1 MASDRFA
8 TIYAFLSRPAVQMVL
23 IAVIGILLYSN
34 TLHSPFQWDELKF
47 IETNPIIKDLGY
59 FLDPSRAEGLE
70 LYATIR
76 HRYVGFLTFA
86 LNYKINGLEVT
97 GYHLVNISIHIINS
111 LLVYLLVILTFKTPF
126 FEAYRSPLF
135 ARGKSESA
143 LTMNNMVAF
152 FTALVFV
159 SHPLQTE
166 AVTYIFQRLASLVT
180 MFYLISLIMYINF
193 RLKDQAKVKVEIKT
207 EPEDRANNK
216 FLPLIF
222 TFASTYAYY
231 LLSVLFAV
239 MAMKTKENAFT
250 LPLMIAT
257 YELSFFNGRMGK
269 RTLRLIPILLTL
281 LIIPLTLT
289 GIDKPAGEIIGSMA
303 DVTRGDASISRMDYL
318 FTQFRVI
325 VTYIRLLFLP
335 TDQNIDYDYPVF
347 HSFFDKPVLMSFLFL
362 ICILCLGIYLFYRSR
377 ATNGGQGSAGRASR
391 LIAFGIFWFFIT
403 LSVESSVIP
412 IPMTINEYRVLLPS
426 VGAFLGI
433 ITAVFLLFE
442 KIQSSRVRVLA
453 VSSSLLVILIF
464 SYAAYAR
471 NGVWEDEISLW
482 EDVVKKSPQNPRGH
496 NNLGYVFYKKGLTDK
511 AITQYNIALQLKPD
525 YADAHNNLGIAYKT
539 NGLIDKAIEEYMTVL
554 SLDPASVYARSNL
567 GNAYRVKGS
576 PDKALE
582 QYEAALRL
590 NPDFAEAHF
599 NKGIIY
605 LEKGLIE
612 EARIELETALRI
624 NPDYKKARHLLS
636 TIIFR

>member
-1 MASDRFA
+1 
-8 TIYAFLSRPAVQMVL
+8 MVL

-59 FLDPSRAEGLE
+59 FFEPSRAEGLE
-70 LYATIR
+70 LYSTIR
-76 HRYVGFLTFA
+76 NRYVGFLTFA
-86 LNYKINGLEVT
+86 LNYKINGLDVT
-97 GYHLVNISIHIINS
+97 GYHIVNISIHIINS

-126 FEAYRSPLF
+126 FKAYHSPLF
-135 ARGKSESA
+135 ARGKGEINNSA
-143 LTMNNMVAF
+143 LTMNNMIAF

-180 MFYLISLIMYINF
+180 MFYLLSLIMYIKF
-193 RLKDQAKVKVEIKT
+193 RIQETEIT
-207 EPEDRANNK
+207 AQTDGNTDGNVR
-216 FLPLIF
+216 
-222 TFASTYAYY
+222 SY
-231 LLSVLFAV
+231 LGPAFWYLGSVIFAV

-257 YELSFFNGRMGK
+257 YELSFFNGRIGK

-303 DVTRGDASISRMDYL
+303 DASRGDASISRMDYL

-325 VTYIRLLFLP
+325 VTYIRLLVLP
-335 TDQNIDYDYPVF
+335 TNQNIDYDYPVF
-347 HSFFDKPVLMSFLFL
+347 HSFFDKQVIISFLFL
-362 ICILCLGIYLFYRSR
+362 FCILCLGIYLFYRSR
-377 ATNGGQGSAGRASR
+377 ATNRRRGSAGRVSR

-433 ITAVFLLFE
+433 TTAVFLLFE
-442 KIQSSRVRVLA
+442 KIQSRKVRVFA
-453 VSSSLLVILIF
+453 VSSSLLVIFIF

-471 NGVWEDEISLW
+471 NGVWEDEIGLW
-482 EDVVKKSPQNPRGH
+482 EDVVKKSPQNARGH
-496 NNLGYVFYKKGLTDK
+496 NNLGYIFYKKGLTDK
-511 AITQYNIALQLKPD
+511 AIMQYNIALQLKPD
-525 YADAHNNLGIAYKT
+525 YADAHNNLGIAYKA

-567 GNAYRVKGS
+567 GNAYRVKGF

-582 QYEAALRL
+582 QYGSALRL

-599 NKGIIY
+599 NTGIIY

-612 EARIELETALRI
+612 DARIELETALRI

-636 TIIFR
+636 TVIFR

>member
-1 MASDRFA
+1 
-8 TIYAFLSRPAVQMVL
+8 MVL

-86 LNYKINGLEVT
+86 LNYRINGLEVT

-111 LLVYLLVILTFKTPF
+111 LLVYLLVVLTFKTPF

-143 LTMNNMVAF
+143 LTMNNMIAF

-180 MFYLISLIMYINF
+180 MFYLMSLIMYIKF
-193 RLKDQAKVKVEIKT
+193 RIQETEMTAQAEVNVRLR
-207 EPEDRANNK
+207 PG
-216 FLPLIF
+216 LWLGPGLW
-222 TFASTYAYY
+222 Y
-231 LLSVLFAV
+231 LGAVIFAV

-281 LIIPLTLT
+281 MIIPLTLT
-289 GIDKPAGEIIGSMA
+289 GIDRPAGEIIGSMA
-303 DVTRGDASISRMDYL
+303 DVTRGDASISRTDYL

-362 ICILCLGIYLFYRSR
+362 ICILCLGVYLYYRSR
-377 ATNGGQGSAGRASR
+377 AANGRGSAGRASR

-453 VSSSLLVILIF
+453 VSSSLLVIFLF

-482 EDVVKKSPQNPRGH
+482 EDVVKKSPQNARGH

-525 YADAHNNLGIAYKT
+525 YADAHNNLGIAYKA
-539 NGLIDKAIEEYMTVL
+539 NGLIDKAIAEYMTVL

-599 NKGIIY
+599 NKGIIC

-612 EARIELETALRI
+612 DARIELETALRI

>member
-1 MASDRFA
+1 MADKFRSISVILRRPSVHL
-8 TIYAFLSRPAVQMVL
+8 FLIV
-23 IAVIGILLYSN
+23 VIGILLYSN
-34 TLHSPFQWDELKF
+34 TLHSPFQWDEIKF

-59 FLDPSRAEGLE
+59 FLEPSRADGLE
-70 LYATIR
+70 LYETVR
-76 HRYVGFLTFA
+76 NRYVGFLTFA
-86 LNYKINGLEVT
+86 LNYKINGLDVT
-97 GYHLVNISIHIINS
+97 GYHIVNISIHIINS

-135 ARGKSESA
+135 AQDKGESA
-143 LTMNNMVAF
+143 LTMNNMIAF

-180 MFYLISLIMYINF
+180 MFYLLSLILYIKS
-193 RLKDQAKVKVEIKT
+193 RLKDQAKVKVEIQT

-216 FLPLIF
+216 FLSLIF

-231 LLSVLFAV
+231 LLSFLFAV
-239 MAMKTKENAFT
+239 VAMKTKENAFT

-257 YELSFFNGRMGK
+257 YELSFFNGRIGK
-269 RTLRLIPILLTL
+269 RALRLIPILLTL

-289 GIDKPAGEIIGSMA
+289 GINKPAGEIIGSMA
-303 DVTRGDASISRMDYL
+303 DATRGDASISRMDYL

-325 VTYIRLLFLP
+325 VTYIRLLVLP
-335 TDQNIDYDYPVF
+335 TNQNIDYDYPVF
-347 HSFFDKPVLMSFLFL
+347 HSFFDRQVIMSFLFL
-362 ICILCLGIYLFYRSR
+362 ICIVCLGIYLFYRSR
-377 ATNGGQGSAGRASR
+377 KAGAGRMSR

-403 LSVESSVIP
+403 LSVESSIIP

-433 ITAVFLLFE
+433 TTAMFLLFE
-442 KIQSSRVRVLA
+442 KIRSSKVRVFA
-453 VSSSLLVILIF
+453 VSSCLLVVFIF

-471 NGVWEDEISLW
+471 NAVWEDEISLW
-482 EDVVKKSPQNPRGH
+482 EDVVKKSPQSPRGH
-496 NNLGYVFYKKGLTDK
+496 NNLGYIFYKKGLTDK
-511 AITQYNIALQLKPD
+511 AIAQYNIALQLKPD
-525 YADAHNNLGIAYKT
+525 YADAHNNLGIAYKA
-539 NGLIDKAIEEYMTVL
+539 NGLIDKAIEEYMKVL
-554 SLDPASVYARSNL
+554 TLDPASVYARSNL
-567 GNAYRVKGS
+567 GNAYRVKGF

-582 QYEAALRL
+582 QYGSALRL
-590 NPDFAEAHF
+590 NPDFAEAHL
-599 NKGIIY
+599 NTGIIY

-612 EARIELETALRI
+612 NARIELETALRI

-636 TIIFR
+636 TVIFR